1 MPQPPDEVINSPWVL
16 YATIVFFVVTYAV
29 AVSRKLQEFLG
40 PLGRWIT
47 SRQERSIERER
58 ARRVAEAELDN
69 VVGRELKADIRD
81 IANQMS
87 AQRRRH
93 NEDMTALRLE
103 YAAQR
108 RRHNEDMTA
117 LRLEYDR
124 RIADIR
130 TEYDRRIDEMKSAH
144 QREVRGHIEEMTRLR
159 NLLQRS
165 GGEVT

>member
-1 MPQPPDEVINSPWVL
+1 MPQPPDEVVNSPWVL
-16 YATIVFFVVTYAV
+16 YAAIALLVVTYAV

-58 ARRVAEAELDN
+58 ARRVAEAALDD
-69 VVGRELKADIRD
+69 VVVRELKADIDD
-81 IANQMS
+81 IGAQMR

-93 NEDMTALRLE
+93 SEDMTALR
-103 YAAQR
+103 R
-108 RRHNEDMTA
+108 
-117 LRLEYDR
+117 EYDR

-130 TEYDRRIDEMKSAH
+130 TEYDRRIEEMKSAH
-144 QREVRGHIEEMTRLR
+144 EREVRGHMEEMTRLR

-165 GGEVT
+165 GGDPL

>member
-103 YAAQR
+103 Y
-108 RRHNEDMTA
+108 
-117 LRLEYDR
+117 DR